1 MSLAHA
7 PTHSSAWRTPRAA
20 WPTKPMAAG
29 ELQTD
34 VSGTLLVYLMLVSPA
49 LLAYLLDPAGVILC
63 AGAAL
68 LAALAYIG
76 CGLMFSSQRDIS
88 GYVLIP
94 LWISATQNLY
104 LGAVAE
110 RADALSIQVSLLAH
124 LVYAVGLVSVF
135 GFVLKAN
142 IQDPLVKVSAAVAL
156 ALLLFGVVSVALLHA
171 PMVAMV
177 TSARNMITP
186 AVFLLLGLL
195 VAQRVRQDH
204 FTRFVVALAWLT
216 ITFGLVEYV
225 LSEWVWG
232 LFNIDTLWIKK
243 GIPNLA
249 HWGLPA
255 NFVSSERFFGEQIRR
270 MASSYA
276 DPVNFGTVVFF
287 FFMLAWYAR
296 HWVLVIFCLLAIAL
310 AISKGALL
318 GLLIFFT
325 VWAHYFGGRFLF
337 ICGAVLASVL
347 GAALVGYTLLHS
359 TQSLLTH
366 VHGLVAA
373 ITGLPAHPFGRGLGG
388 VGVLAEGSD
397 DIRESGLGLIIG
409 QLGLLAFVVFGT
421 FFVAIAKRLP
431 SVTDVR
437 ERVLVVSL
445 FYAIFFN
452 IAFNE
457 VALSPN
463 SCAGYFLLLG
473 IVLGRSRTENISVNK
488 TEANHGPGYRHPTT
502 FRNPLLRP
510 PP

>member
-1 MSLAHA
+1 MSWAQVSNHGPWPSTGRPTRKPPAHA
-7 PTHSSAWRTPRAA
+7 APPQATLKADT
-20 WPTKPMAAG
+20 AG
-29 ELQTD
+29 M
-34 VSGTLLVYLMLVSPA
+34 VLVYLMLVSPA
-49 LLAYLLDPAGVILC
+49 LLASVLDPASVILC

-68 LAALAYIG
+68 FVALTYIA
-76 CGLMFSSQRDIS
+76 CGLMFSNQRDLS

-104 LGAVAE
+104 LGMVAE
-110 RADALSIQVSLLAH
+110 SADALSIQVSLLAH
-124 LVYAVGLVSVF
+124 IVYAVGLVLVF
-135 GFVLKAN
+135 GFLLKA
-142 IQDPLVKVSAAVAL
+142 QVHDGLVKLSASVAL
-156 ALLLFGVVSVALLHA
+156 ALLFFGVVSVALLNA

-195 VAQRVRQDH
+195 VAKRVSQVH
-204 FTRFVVALAWLT
+204 FTNGIAVLAWLT
-216 ITFGLVEYV
+216 IGFGLVEYA
-225 LSEWVWG
+225 LSEWVWD

-276 DPVNFGTVVFF
+276 DPVNFGTVLFLFF
-287 FFMLAWYAR
+287 AVAWATR
-296 HWVLVIFCLLAIAL
+296 RWLLVVLCLLAIAM

-318 GLLIFFT
+318 GLLIFLT
-325 VWAHYFGGRFLF
+325 VWAYHFGSRFLF
-337 ICGAVLASVL
+337 ACGAVAAVVL
-347 GAALVGYTLLHS
+347 GSGLVAYTLLHS

-373 ITGLPAHPFGRGLGG
+373 ITSLPAHPFGRGLGG

-409 QLGLLAFVVFGT
+409 QLGLLAFVLFGS
-421 FFVAIAKRLP
+421 FFGGIQRRLKAVP
-431 SVTDVR
+431 EVR
-437 ERVLVVSL
+437 EKVLVAAL

-463 SCAGYFLLLG
+463 SCAGYFLLIG
-473 IVLGRSRTENISVNK
+473 IVLGRTRAADQTPNSSDMQ
-488 TEANHGPGYRHPTT
+488 RHAA
-502 FRNPLLRP
+502 LKKD
-510 PP
+510 

>member
-1 MSLAHA
+1 MSVAHTSTSA
-7 PTHSSAWRTPRAA
+7 PTWRGPQTAWAP
-20 WPTKPMAAG
+20 KPVIKNG
-29 ELQTD
+29 LQTD
-34 VSGTLLVYLMLVSPA
+34 VSGTVLVYLMLVSPA

-63 AGAAL
+63 ASAAL
-68 LAALAYIG
+68 FATLAYIG
-76 CGLMFSSQRDIS
+76 CGLMFSNQRDIS

-104 LGAVAE
+104 LGSVAE

-124 LVYAVGLVSVF
+124 IVYAVGLVLVF

-142 IQDPLVKVSAAVAL
+142 IKDPLVKVSAAVAL

-195 VAQRVRQDH
+195 AAQRVRQDH
-204 FTRFVVALAWLT
+204 FTRIVVVLAWLT
-216 ITFGLVEYV
+216 IGFGFVEYV
-225 LSEWVWG
+225 LSEWVWD

-255 NFVSSERFFGEQIRR
+255 NFVSSERIFGEQIRR

-276 DPVNFGTVVFF
+276 DPVNFGTVLFF
-287 FFMLAWYAR
+287 FFMLAWYGR
-296 HWVLVIFCLLAIAL
+296 RWVLASFCLLAIVL

-325 VWAHYFGGRFLF
+325 VWAYYFGSRFLF
-337 ICGAVLASVL
+337 VCGALMAAAL
-347 GAALVGYTLLHS
+347 GAAMVGYTLLHS

-366 VHGLVAA
+366 VHGLAAA
-373 ITGLPAHPFGRGLGG
+373 ITSLPAHPFGRGLGG

-421 FFVAIAKRLP
+421 FFVAIAERLP
-431 SVTDVR
+431 GVTQVR
-437 ERVLVVSL
+437 ERVLVASL

-473 IVLGRSRTENISVNK
+473 IVLGRSQA
-488 TEANHGPGYRHPTT
+488 EAHPGPSHRHPVA
-502 FRNPLLRP
+502 FKNPRLSP
-510 PP
+510 QP

>member
-1 MSLAHA
+1 MSLAPTNSHA
-7 PTHSSAWRTPRAA
+7 WRAQTSAWSAKPI
-20 WPTKPMAAG
+20 TKG

-34 VSGTLLVYLMLVSPA
+34 ISGTLLVYLILVSPA
-49 LLAYLLDPAGVILC
+49 VLAYLLDPAGVILC
-63 AGAAL
+63 AAAAL
-68 LAALAYIG
+68 LACLAYIG

-110 RADALSIQVSLLAH
+110 QADPLSIQVSLLAH
-124 LVYAVGLVSVF
+124 IVYAVGLVSVF

-142 IQDPLVKVSAAVAL
+142 IKDPLVKVSAAVAL
-156 ALLLFGVVSVALLHA
+156 ALLLFGVVSVALLNA

-195 VAQRVRQDH
+195 AAQRVRQDH
-204 FTRFVVALAWLT
+204 FTRIVLALAWLT
-216 ITFGLVEYV
+216 IAFGCVEYV

-287 FFMLAWYAR
+287 FFMLAWYGR
-296 HWVLVIFCLLAIAL
+296 HWVLAIFCLLAIAL

-318 GLLIFFT
+318 GLLIFLT
-325 VWAHYFGGRFLF
+325 VWAYYCGGRFLF
-337 ICGAVLASVL
+337 ICGALVASVL
-347 GAALVGYTLLHS
+347 GAAMVGYTLLHS

-366 VHGLVAA
+366 VQGLAAA

-437 ERVLVVSL
+437 ERVLVASL

-473 IVLGRSRTENISVNK
+473 VVLGRSR
-488 TEANHGPGYRHPTT
+488 ANAQAITGPNHRPPTT
-502 FRNPLLRP
+502 FRNPRLSP
-510 PP
+510 QP

>member
-1 MSLAHA
+1 MSLANA
-7 PTHSSAWRTPRAA
+7 SNPGLWQRTRTANERPALPLTTA
-20 WPTKPMAAG
+20 
-29 ELQTD
+29 LQSDT
-34 VSGTLLVYLMLVSPA
+34 SGMVLVYLLLVSPA
-49 LLAYLLDPAGVILC
+49 LLASVLDPASVILC
-63 AGAAL
+63 AAAAL
-68 LAALAYIG
+68 FVALTYIA

-88 GYVLIP
+88 GVVLIP

-110 RADALSIQVSLLAH
+110 TAEALSIQVSLLAH
-124 LVYAVGLVSVF
+124 IVYAVGLVLVF

-142 IQDPLVKVSAAVAL
+142 IKDPLVKVSAAVAL
-156 ALLLFGVVSVALLHA
+156 ALLLFGVVSVAVLNA

-186 AVFLLLGLL
+186 AIFLLLGLL
-195 VAQRVRQDH
+195 ATQQIRQDY
-204 FTRFVVALAWLT
+204 FLRIVMALAWLT
-216 ITFGLVEYV
+216 IAFGLVEYA
-225 LSEWVWG
+225 LSEWVWN

-255 NFVSSERFFGEQIRR
+255 NFVSSERIFGEQIRR

-276 DPVNFGTVVFF
+276 DPVNFGTVLFF
-287 FFMLAWYAR
+287 FFMVAWFSR
-296 HWVLVIFCLLAIAL
+296 RWLLSFFCLLAIGL

-318 GLLIFFT
+318 GLLIFLT
-325 VWAHYFGGRFLF
+325 VWAYYFGSRFLF
-337 ICGAVLASVL
+337 VCGALVATAL
-347 GAALVGYTLLHS
+347 GAAMVGYTLLHS

-366 VHGLVAA
+366 VQGLAAA
-373 ITGLPAHPFGRGLGG
+373 ITSLPAHPFGRGLGG

-431 SVTDVR
+431 GVIDLR
-437 ERVLVVSL
+437 ERVLVASL

-473 IVLGRSRTENISVNK
+473 IVLGRSRTNGQ
-488 TEANHGPGYRHPTT
+488 ANSASSLRSAT
-502 FRNPLLRP
+502 FKRP
-510 PP
+510 RWSSQP

>member
-1 MSLAHA
+1 MSLIATSTQR
-7 PTHSSAWRTPRAA
+7 PLWPQPRTTHQRAA
-20 WPTKPMAAG
+20 LPQG
-29 ELQTD
+29 VLQTD
-34 VSGTLLVYLMLVSPA
+34 TTGMVLVYLVLVSPA
-49 LLAYLLDPAGVILC
+49 LLASVLDPASVILC
-63 AGAAL
+63 AAAAL
-68 LAALAYIG
+68 FVALTYIA
-76 CGLMFSSQRDIS
+76 CGLVLNSQRDLS

-110 RADALSIQVSLLAH
+110 QAEALSIQVSLLAH
-124 LVYAVGLVSVF
+124 IVYAVGLVLVF
-135 GFVLKAN
+135 GFVLRTQL
-142 IQDPLVKVSAAVAL
+142 QDTLVKVAAAVAL
-156 ALLLFGVVSVALLHA
+156 ALLLFGVVSVALLNA

-195 VAQRVRQDH
+195 AAQRVRQEH
-204 FTRFVVALAWLT
+204 FINIVVVLAWLT
-216 ITFGLVEYV
+216 IGFGLLEYA
-225 LSEWVWG
+225 LSEWVWN

-276 DPVNFGTVVFF
+276 DPVNFGTVLFLFF
-287 FFMLAWYAR
+287 ALAWYTRRWMLA
-296 HWVLVIFCLLAIAL
+296 VLCLLAIAM

-318 GLLIFFT
+318 GLLIFLT
-325 VWAHYFGGRFLF
+325 VWAYHFGSRFLF
-337 ICGAVLASVL
+337 ACGAVAAIAL
-347 GAALVGYTLLHS
+347 GAGLVGYTLLHS

-366 VHGLVAA
+366 VHGLVSA
-373 ITGLPAHPFGRGLGG
+373 ITSLPAHPFGRGLGG

-409 QLGLLAFVVFGT
+409 QLGLLAFILFGT
-421 FFVAIAKRLP
+421 FFTAIINRLGA
-431 SVTDVR
+431 VVDLR
-437 ERVLVVSL
+437 ERVLVAAL

-463 SCAGYFLLLG
+463 SCAGYFLLIG
-473 IVLGRSRTENISVNK
+473 TVLGSTQSNTQHRTNSGQ
-488 TEANHGPGYRHPTT
+488 NHWSP
-502 FRNPLLRP
+502 RP
-510 PP
+510 